1 MSVAELP
8 VPMGSG
14 GPPERVPPQ
23 DVAAEMSVLGAMM
36 LSKDAIADVVENLRE
51 GDFYRPSHQTIYAAV
66 IDLYGRGEPA
76 DAITVAAELTRAGEL
91 ARVGGAA
98 YLHTLV
104 AGVPTA
110 ANAGYYA
117 RIVGERA
124 ILRRLVEA
132 GTRIVQIAQTGDG
145 EVDDIVDRAQAEV
158 YDVTER
164 RSSEDYQPLST
175 IMGDA
180 LAEIEAI
187 GNRGGAMVG
196 VPTGFTDLDA
206 LTNGLHPGQ
215 LVVLAARPGDRQGAR
230 ARHAAADPGGVDH
243 DGRGARRRPRPR
255 RRRPTDPRDRRHRRH
270 GRSTVLPPGA
280 QRRDGDRR
288 RCRSHVADADAGGAP
303 PSSGSIVRLA
313 GLEIRTTAEIA
324 KNREVRT
331 AGPSGTTTA
340 SRRPRRWSC
349 PPRQLPLPPY
359 TLGVWLGDGT
369 VGVAA

>member
-124 ILRRLVEA
+124 ILRRLVQA

-145 EVDDIVDRAQAEV
+145 EVDESSTAPR
-158 YDVTER
+158 R
-164 RSSEDYQPLST
+164 RSTTSPS
-175 IMGDA
+175 
-180 LAEIEAI
+180 
-187 GNRGGAMVG
+187 GA
-196 VPTGFTDLDA
+196 
-206 LTNGLHPGQ
+206 
-215 LVVLAARPGDRQGAR
+215 AARTTSRCPRSWATRWPRSRRSATVVARWSASPPGSRPRRPHQRPAPRPARGPRRPTRDRQGTR

-303 PSSGSIVRLA
+303 PSWCATGGPADDR
-313 GLEIRTTAEIA
+313 GDR
-324 KNREVRT
+324 KNREVRRQVRPAQPQHPDGRA
-331 AGPSGTTTA
+331 AGAAPPA
-340 SRRPRRWSC
+340 VAAAAVHPR
-349 PPRQLPLPPY
+349 
-359 TLGVWLGDGT
+359 
-369 VGVAA
+369 GVAGRWNRRRRCLHLCRS